1 MSYEMR
7 TEKSDQMTRQ
17 NMEILSN
24 IKLAPY
30 IQLSTGLIKKNRRSG
45 GNMFRHQ
52 IQTLSILIDYNY
64 IDPVLL
70 KASVVHDV
78 IEDLPDFDQNLILNC
93 DEDGKEVLDL
103 VLEVTKRQGES
114 KGDFLKRI
122 ITNGSP
128 KAKILKCAD
137 RISNMIELGF
147 VTAPDFIKRTCDET
161 EYYILPM
168 AIYVDYT
175 MYQEL
180 ISLLESR
187 QKFLE
192 DIGYVK

>member
-1 MSYEMR
+1 
-7 TEKSDQMTRQ
+7 
-17 NMEILSN
+17 MEILSN